1 MNHLT
6 ILDNVSIAIIVT
18 DKYMGIKYMNNA
30 SEHLFSNSKNSLSNK
45 QLGAVFA
52 VRNNIIISQI
62 YEAITHEKTSV
73 ARDLRI
79 PLTNRELLR
88 VDCHVSVFYEKK
100 EKNIL
105 IELYKINEQKKH
117 YEDAE
122 LDESDNATKIITRSI
137 AHEIKNPLGGIRGAA
152 QLLNDELSDSQKEYT
167 NIIIEETDRL
177 KRYVDSMVGPSQEPN
192 KESTN
197 IHKIINHVLNLMAS
211 DSRVQ
216 TSLIKDFD
224 PSIPEI
230 NIDKEMLT
238 QALINVIKNAIEA
251 SDNKGKVLIRT
262 RIGLKQN
269 AIMKAIIE
277 IIDEGPGVHEKLKQK
292 VFLPLVTDK
301 KIGTGLGLS
310 ITQRLLKLNDSYIEY
325 ENNRVGATFRIVLP
339 MRNQ

>member
-1 MNHLT
+1 MN
-6 ILDNVSIAIIVT
+6 
-18 DKYMGIKYMNNA
+18 
-30 SEHLFSNSKNSLSNK
+30 
-45 QLGAVFA
+45 Q
-52 VRNNIIISQI
+52 
-62 YEAITHEKTSV
+62 
-73 ARDLRI
+73 
-79 PLTNRELLR
+79 
-88 VDCHVSVFYEKK
+88 
-100 EKNIL
+100 
-105 IELYKINEQKKH
+105 
-117 YEDAE
+117 
-122 LDESDNATKIITRSI
+122 DNATKIITRSI

>member
-6 ILDNVSIAIIVT
+6 ILDNVSTAILVT

-167 NIIIEETDRL
+167 NI
-177 KRYVDSMVGPSQEPN
+177 
-192 KESTN
+192 
-197 IHKIINHVLNLMAS
+197 NLMAS

>member
-1 MNHLT
+1 
-6 ILDNVSIAIIVT
+6 
-18 DKYMGIKYMNNA
+18 
-30 SEHLFSNSKNSLSNK
+30 
-45 QLGAVFA
+45 
-52 VRNNIIISQI
+52 
-62 YEAITHEKTSV
+62 
-73 ARDLRI
+73 
-79 PLTNRELLR
+79 
-88 VDCHVSVFYEKK
+88 
-100 EKNIL
+100 
-105 IELYKINEQKKH
+105 
-117 YEDAE
+117 
-122 LDESDNATKIITRSI
+122 
-137 AHEIKNPLGGIRGAA
+137 
-152 QLLNDELSDSQKEYT
+152 
-167 NIIIEETDRL
+167 
-177 KRYVDSMVGPSQEPN
+177 MVGPSQEPN
-192 KESTN
+192 KEPTN

-224 PSIPEI
+224 PSLPEI